1 MKKDRNTDLVIDE
14 LADRAGVGPEVR
26 AVTAVSYT
34 HLDVYKRQPVEGA
47 YRRCDFIRKKLF
59 NIHRMSNLGANLRF
73 LSE

>member
-1 MKKDRNTDLVIDE
+1 MGFVLSEGLSVWTGI
-14 LADRAGVGPEVR
+14 
-26 AVTAVSYT
+26 
-34 HLDVYKRQPVEGA
+34 PVEGA